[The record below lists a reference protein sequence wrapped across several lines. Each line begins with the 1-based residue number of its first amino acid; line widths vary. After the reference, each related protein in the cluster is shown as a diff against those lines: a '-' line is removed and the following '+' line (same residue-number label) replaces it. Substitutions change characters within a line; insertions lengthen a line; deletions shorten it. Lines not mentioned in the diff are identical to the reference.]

1 MDRFVYQGKIK
12 IKEPYPYLMAL
23 DSVRDMFNPTPS
35 FLQWDK
41 VRNIIKAEI
50 QKEIKENG
58 YFTDAVKRG
67 FFICKNTK

>member
-1 MDRFVYQGKIK
+1 
-12 IKEPYPYLMAL
+12 MAL